1 MGHCAPVAKLTLKH
15 TKHCGTGTIV
25 KAGLEFIFARERIKI
40 IIAPPVPRTRHSL
53 SSSVGLLQVQGYVDI
68 RI

>member
-40 IIAPPVPRTRHSL
+40 IIAPRPSYTAQLELKCRPVTGA
-53 SSSVGLLQVQGYVDI
+53 GLC
-68 RI
+68 